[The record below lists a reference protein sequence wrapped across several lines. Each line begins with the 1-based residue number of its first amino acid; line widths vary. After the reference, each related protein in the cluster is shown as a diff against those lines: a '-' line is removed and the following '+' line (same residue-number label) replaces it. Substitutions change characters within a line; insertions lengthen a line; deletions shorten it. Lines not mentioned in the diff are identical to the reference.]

1 MTRAWAIAAALLL
14 AVLGANAASAQAVK
28 TLHTNA
34 SLIAE
39 RSAVAPGDTFL
50 GALKLDLEDPWHVY
64 WMNPGD
70 SGLPPAVSW
79 TLPEGVQAGDF
90 KWPAPHAIPLATL
103 MNYGYEHQLVLPV
116 EFKVPATAKPGDT
129 INLSGKFDWLICSDV
144 CVPDGAELSLTIPV
158 QAARA
163 TDTTASGEIGKSI
176 ATMPVPLTGA
186 ATVERTADGFRVA
199 AVDGDLA
206 EAAKTASDIHFFP
219 EGQEIIHAAKQ
230 QVRRGDAGVSV
241 TLKASDYAKAGDQP
255 LPGIVVV
262 KAADGSLRS
271 WQVPAQPGTTPAGV
285 ANVPVGGGSNG
296 APVGFVEIA
305 LMMGGAFL
313 GGLILNL
320 MPCVLPV
327 LAVKAAGLVHTAHDP
342 KQTRAHGLAYLGGV
356 MTCFAAVALVI
367 VGLQMA
373 GQQVAVGFQLQHAP
387 IVAFFALVMFA
398 LGLNLLGVFEMGTS
412 LMGVGQDMAGKG
424 GVSGAYYTG
433 LLAAF
438 VGAPCV
444 GPFMAVAL
452 GWALT
457 QSAPVII
464 AMFLVIGLGMAAPF
478 VLLSFTPVMARLIPK
493 PGAWMATFRQ
503 VLAFPM
509 FATMLW
515 LLWVVAGQ
523 TGANGALVVLA
534 GAITLGFGIW
544 LATKIGGKLPGR
556 ILAGLV
562 ILTAFVAPSIAT
574 AGIKAPVA
582 GETLAAEAG
591 AEDWSVDRVSA
602 LRAEGRVIFVD
613 FTARWCVTCQ
623 VNTAV
628 AIDSAKVREA
638 FARHNVAFL
647 VADWTNQDSVIAA
660 ALAEHGRAGVP

>member
-1 MTRAWAIAAALLL
+1 M
-14 AVLGANAASAQAVK
+14 
-28 TLHTNA
+28 
-34 SLIAE
+34 
-39 RSAVAPGDTFL
+39 
-50 GALKLDLEDPWHVY
+50 
-64 WMNPGD
+64 
-70 SGLPPAVSW
+70 
-79 TLPEGVQAGDF
+79 
-90 KWPAPHAIPLATL
+90 
-103 MNYGYEHQLVLPV
+103 
-116 EFKVPATAKPGDT
+116 
-129 INLSGKFDWLICSDV
+129 
-144 CVPDGAELSLTIPV
+144 
-158 QAARA
+158 
-163 TDTTASGEIGKSI
+163 
-176 ATMPVPLTGA
+176 
-186 ATVERTADGFRVA
+186 RTADGFRVA

-206 EAAKTASDIHFFP
+206 EAAKAAKGIHFFP
-219 EGQEIIHAAKQ
+219 EGQEIIHAASQ
-230 QVRRGDAGVSV
+230 AVRRGDAGVSV
-241 TLKASDYAKAGDQP
+241 TLKASDYAKPGDQP
-255 LPGIVVV
+255 LPGIIVIE
-262 KAADGSLRS
+262 AADDTLKSLDGSS
-271 WQVPAQPGTTPAGV
+271 PARRDARRGLECFSRRRR
-285 ANVPVGGGSNG
+285 GSGG

-373 GQQVAVGFQLQHAP
+373 GQQVGVGFQLQYAP
-387 IVAFFALVMFA
+387 VVAFFALVMFA

-424 GVSGAYYTG
+424 GASGAYYTG

-509 FATMLW
+509 FAAMLW

-534 GAITLGFGIW
+534 GAIVLGFGIW

-562 ILTAFVAPSIAT
+562 ILAAFIAPSIAT
-574 AGIKAPVA
+574 ASIKAPV
-582 GETLAAEAG
+582 
-591 AEDWSVDRVSA
+591 
-602 LRAEGRVIFVD
+602 GRRD
-613 FTARWCVTCQ
+613 PR
-623 VNTAV
+623 
-628 AIDSAKVREA
+628 R
-638 FARHNVAFL
+638 R
-647 VADWTNQDSVIAA
+647 
-660 ALAEHGRAGVP
+660 GRG